1 MPLPAVLVASPGAPA
16 VTLAA
21 GTGTGT
27 GTGASGAFAPS
38 PTSPVVHLG
47 PTYQAGN
54 GDLVDFWGIGVA
66 LVVILVVVA
75 VVRWAFGRTG
85 AVSEGPR
92 DDRHPV
98 AAPQGGEPPAGRGA
112 GS

>member
-21 GTGTGT
+21 GTSGTGT
-27 GTGASGAFAPS
+27 SGAFAPS